1 MNITIIHYRPN
12 GSDSCMGC
20 HMGSS
25 DSDFSIYTAE
35 SEDDA
40 AASIANRLEE
50 DSKSDREYCCWESH
64 ILLNGLTEDEEE
76 YDYKIHRSIF
86 KKAEEMFNDKVKR
99 DEEIAR
105 QLKAKEK
112 EDKLAE
118 KIKAKKKAEEDRYAK
133 FLEMKEEY
141 NE

>member
-12 GSDSCMGC
+12 GSDYCRGC

-50 DSKSDREYCCWESH
+50 DSKSDREYCHWESY
-64 ILLNGLTEDEEE
+64 ILLNGLEE
-76 YDYKIHRSIF
+76 YDEGYDCELQRSIF
-86 KKAEEMFNDKVKR
+86 KKAEEIFNDRVKR

-105 QLKAKEK
+105 QKKAEEKERKIKEK
-112 EDKLAE
+112 IE
-118 KIKAKKKAEEDRYAK
+118 AKKKAEENRYAK
-133 FLEMKEEY
+133 FLKMKEEY

>member
-12 GSDSCMGC
+12 GSDYCRGC

-50 DSKSDREYCCWESH
+50 DSKSDREYCHWENH
-64 ILLNGLTEDEEE
+64 ILLNGLEE
-76 YDYKIHRSIF
+76 YDEGYDHNLQQSIIR
-86 KKAEEMFNDKVKR
+86 KAEGMFNDKVKR

-112 EDKLAE
+112 EAKLAE
-118 KIKAKKKAEEDRYAK
+118 KVKAKKKAEEDRYAK
-133 FLEMKEEY
+133 FLKMKEEY

>member
-1 MNITIIHYRPN
+1 
-12 GSDSCMGC
+12 
-20 HMGSS
+20 MGSS

-50 DSKSDREYCCWESH
+50 DSKSDREYCGWENH
-64 ILLNGLTEDEEE
+64 ILLNGLEEYDEE
-76 YDYKIHRSIF
+76 YDYKLQESIIR
-86 KKAEEMFNDKVKR
+86 KAEEMFNDKVKR

-112 EDKLAE
+112 EAKAIEKAKAKEKAE
-118 KIKAKKKAEEDRYAK
+118 KDRYAK
-133 FLEMKEEY
+133 FLKMKEEY